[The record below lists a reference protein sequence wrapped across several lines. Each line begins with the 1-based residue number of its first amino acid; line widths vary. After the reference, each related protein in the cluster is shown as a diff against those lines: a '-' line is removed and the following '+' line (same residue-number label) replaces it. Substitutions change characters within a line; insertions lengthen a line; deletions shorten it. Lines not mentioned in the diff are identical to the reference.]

1 VLRFAGRQLVHLI
14 VVLFGAVT
22 ITFVALRLSGNPVDA
37 LLPANATAQERQILI
52 QQLGLNRGLADQYGH
67 FLGQVVRG
75 EMGNSIINGQ
85 SAIREVTGQL
95 ASSLV
100 LAGLAL
106 AVAAVVGIA
115 LGVLSAERQGGW
127 LDRLCRAAA
136 AVGQAAPSFW
146 LGLILI
152 IVFAVRL
159 RLFPASGMGG
169 PRYLVLPVL
178 TLAVAIVPYVMRL
191 TRTTMLGVLDAE
203 FMRFHKAKGL
213 RPAVIIYRHG
223 LKNCLPPVI
232 TLLGLQAGPLLG
244 GVVIIEYV
252 FGRSG
257 VGSLLISSIYNRDY
271 PVVQVAVLV
280 IVAVVVL
287 ANVAADLAV
296 AALDPRVR
304 LGGRAA

>member
-1 VLRFAGRQLVHLI
+1 VLRFAGKQLVHLI

-22 ITFVALRLSGNPVDA
+22 ITFVVLRLTGNPVDA
-37 LLPANATAQERQILI
+37 LLPPNATAHQRQILI
-52 QQLGLNRGLADQYGH
+52 QQLGLNRGIADQYWR
-67 FLGQVVRG
+67 FLGQVVHG
-75 EMGNSIINGQ
+75 DMGNSIINGLP
-85 SAIREVTGQL
+85 ATRLVADQL
-95 ASSLV
+95 GNSLL

-106 AVAAVVGIA
+106 AAAAIVGIA
-115 LGVLSAERQGGW
+115 LGVLSAERRGGW
-127 LDRLCRAAA
+127 LDRLFRTASSIA
-136 AVGQAAPSFW
+136 QAAPSFW
-146 LGLILI
+146 LGLVLI

-159 RLFPASGMGG
+159 RVLPSSGMGG

-178 TLAVAIVPYVMRL
+178 TLAAAIVPYVMRL

-203 FMRFHKAKGL
+203 FMRFHRAKGL
-213 RPAVIIYRHG
+213 RPAAVIYRHG
-223 LKNCLPPVI
+223 LKNCLPPVV

-252 FGRSG
+252 FGLSG

-271 PVVQVAVLV
+271 PVVQVAVLA

-296 AALDPRVR
+296 AAIDPRVR
-304 LGGRAA
+304 LGGRAS

>member
-1 VLRFAGRQLVHLI
+1 
-14 VVLFGAVT
+14 
-22 ITFVALRLSGNPVDA
+22 
-37 LLPANATAQERQILI
+37 
-52 QQLGLNRGLADQYGH
+52 
-67 FLGQVVRG
+67 
-75 EMGNSIINGQ
+75 
-85 SAIREVTGQL
+85 
-95 ASSLV
+95 
-100 LAGLAL
+100 
-106 AVAAVVGIA
+106 
-115 LGVLSAERQGGW
+115 
-127 LDRLCRAAA
+127 
-136 AVGQAAPSFW
+136 
-146 LGLILI
+146 
-152 IVFAVRL
+152 
-159 RLFPASGMGG
+159 
-169 PRYLVLPVL
+169 
-178 TLAVAIVPYVMRL
+178 VMRL

>member
-75 EMGNSIINGQ
+75 DMGNSIINGQ

>member
-37 LLPANATAQERQILI
+37 LLPANATAQERQVLI

-75 EMGNSIINGQ
+75 DMGNSIINGQ

>member
-75 EMGNSIINGQ
+75 DMGNSIINGQ

-213 RPAVIIYRHG
+213 RPAAIIYRHG

>member
-1 VLRFAGRQLVHLI
+1 MLRFAGRQLVHLI

-75 EMGNSIINGQ
+75 DMGNSIINGQ

>member
-22 ITFVALRLSGNPVDA
+22 ITFIALRLTGNPVDA

-52 QQLGLNRGLADQYGH
+52 DQLGLNRGIADQYWR
-67 FLGQVVRG
+67 FLGQVVHG
-75 EMGNSIINGQ
+75 DMGNSIVNGQ
-85 SAIREVTGQL
+85 SAVGEVFGQL
-95 ASSLV
+95 GGSLV

-115 LGVLSAERQGGW
+115 LGVISAERQGGW
-127 LDRLCRAAA
+127 LDRLFRAASA
-136 AVGQAAPSFW
+136 IGQAAPSFW

-159 RLFPASGMGG
+159 KLFPASGMGG
-169 PRYLVLPVL
+169 PRYLVLPVV
-178 TLAVAIVPYVMRL
+178 TLAIAIVPYVMRL

-271 PVVQVAVLV
+271 PVVQVAVLA

>member
-1 VLRFAGRQLVHLI
+1 VLRFAGRQLMHLI

-37 LLPANATAQERQILI
+37 LLPANATAQERQTLI
-52 QQLGLNRGLADQYGH
+52 DQLGLNRGIADQYGR

-75 EMGNSIINGQ
+75 DMGNSIINGQ
-85 SAIREVTGQL
+85 SAIREVAGQIGG
-95 ASSLV
+95 SLV

-115 LGVLSAERQGGW
+115 LGMLSAERRGGW

-136 AVGQAAPSFW
+136 AIGQAAPSFW

-159 RLFPASGMGG
+159 KLFPASGMGG
-169 PRYLVLPVL
+169 ARYLVLPVV
-178 TLAVAIVPYVMRL
+178 TLAIAIVPYVMRL